1 MDVKDSDDKYI
12 AWPEY
17 IKDKLESN
25 APVAKQQFITAT
37 SISEIAG
44 KLAMQLLDTGS
55 VKFGAFKLKLH
66 ETNPDAPLS
75 PIYIDLRIMR
85 SFPNVMATAV
95 GVYRELIK
103 NLKFEL
109 LADCPT
115 GATPATAIL
124 AHVTAVPMISPRKGA
139 KGYGSGAKIDGS
151 FRKGQTVL
159 LIDDL
164 ITGANSKFESI
175 KTLEDHGLVVKD
187 VVVLVDREQGGAYQL
202 KKAGYSLHSA
212 LKLTELLDYYLER
225 GRISDEKYKEVLSYI
240 KAQAV

>member
-1 MDVKDSDDKYI
+1 MLS
-12 AWPEY
+12 E
-17 IKDKLESN
+17 N
-25 APVAKQQFITAT
+25 AQ
-37 SISEIAG
+37 
-44 KLAMQLLDTGS
+44 KLATQLLDTGS

-75 PIYIDLRIMR
+75 PIYVDLRIMR

-103 NLKFEL
+103 KLKFEL

-124 AHVTAVPMISPRKGA
+124 AHVTARPMISPRKGD
-139 KGYGSGAKIDGS
+139 KGYGSGAKIDGA
-151 FRKGQTVL
+151 FREGQTVL
-159 LIDDL
+159 VIDDL

-187 VVVLVDREQGGAYQL
+187 VVVLLDREQGGANQL
-202 KKAGYSLHSA
+202 SKAGYTLHSA
-212 LKLTELLDYYLER
+212 MNLSDLMDYYKQQ
-225 GRISDEKYKEVLSYI
+225 GKISEEKYNEVLSYI